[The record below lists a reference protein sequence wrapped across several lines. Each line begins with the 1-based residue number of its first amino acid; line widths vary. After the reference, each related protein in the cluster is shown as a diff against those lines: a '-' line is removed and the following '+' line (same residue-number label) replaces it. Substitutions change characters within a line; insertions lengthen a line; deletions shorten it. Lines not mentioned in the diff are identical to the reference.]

1 MMLSLSQLFNSVW
14 SGWLATWPTQL
25 LALIWICWLV
35 SWVVGSFWAAPTAKR
50 PVTWRARAHRLPI
63 IIGGLLL
70 TPWIAQILAERPL
83 WNLGNG
89 GIYVLAVLMVAGL
102 LFTWWGRI
110 HLGRFWSNEITRKEG
125 HRVIDTGPYGLVRHP
140 IYTGLIAAILA
151 TGLAV
156 GTVTAILGAVLI
168 SFGLSVKARAEE
180 SFLTSELDPSAY
192 ESYRRRVP
200 MLIPFLPAGS

>member
-14 SGWLATWPTQL
+14 SGWLATWPTEL
-25 LALIWICWLV
+25 LALIWIGWLV
-35 SWVVGSFWAAPTAKR
+35 SWIVGSFWAAPIAKR

-70 TPWIAQILAERPL
+70 TPWIAQLLAERPL

-89 GIYVLAVLMVAGL
+89 GTYALAIFIVAGL

-151 TGLAV
+151 TGMAV

-180 SFLTSELDPSAY
+180 NFLTSELDPSAY

-200 MLIPFLPAGS
+200 MLIPFLPHR

>member
-1 MMLSLSQLFNSVW
+1 MPLNLSQPFSSVW
-14 SGWLATWPTQL
+14 SGWLAIWPTEL
-25 LALIWICWLV
+25 LALIWIAWLI
-35 SWVVGSFWAAPTAKR
+35 SWVVGSFWSARTAKR

-70 TPWIAQILAERPL
+70 TPWITQLLAERPL
-83 WNLGNG
+83 WTLGNG
-89 GIYVLAVLMVAGL
+89 GTYVLAAIMVAGL

-156 GTVTAILGAVLI
+156 GTVTGILGAVLI

-200 MLIPFLPAGS
+200 MLVPFLPHR

>member
-25 LALIWICWLV
+25 LALIWIGWLV
-35 SWVVGSFWAAPTAKR
+35 SWIVGSFWAAPIAKR

-70 TPWIAQILAERPL
+70 TPWIAQLLAERPL

-89 GIYVLAVLMVAGL
+89 GTYALAVFMVAGL

-110 HLGRFWSNEITRKEG
+110 HLGQFWSNEITRKEG
-125 HRVIDTGPYGLVRHP
+125 HRVIDTGPYALVRHP

-156 GTVTAILGAVLI
+156 GTATAILGAVLI

-180 SFLTSELDPSAY
+180 NFLTSELDASAY

-200 MLIPFLPAGS
+200 MLIPFLPHR

>member
-89 GIYVLAVLMVAGL
+89 GIYVLAVFMVAGL

-200 MLIPFLPAGS
+200 MLVPFLPHR

>member
-1 MMLSLSQLFNSVW
+1 MPFNLSQTFGSLSG
-14 SGWLATWPTQL
+14 GWLATWPTEL
-25 LALIWICWLV
+25 LALIWLAWLI
-35 SWVVGSFWAAPTAKR
+35 SWVVGSFWSARTAKR

-70 TPWIAQILAERPL
+70 TPWITQLLAERPL
-83 WNLGNG
+83 WTLGNG
-89 GIYVLAVLMVAGL
+89 GTYVLAAIMVAGL

-156 GTVTAILGAVLI
+156 GTVTGILGAVLI

-200 MLIPFLPAGS
+200 MLVPFLPHR

>member
-1 MMLSLSQLFNSVW
+1 MALRTRLQSLSWQ
-14 SGWLATWPTQL
+14 
-25 LALIWICWLV
+25 
-35 SWVVGSFWAAPTAKR
+35 GSCS
-50 PVTWRARAHRLPI
+50 H
-63 IIGGLLL
+63 GG
-70 TPWIAQILAERPL
+70 R
-83 WNLGNG
+83 G
-89 GIYVLAVLMVAGL
+89 
-102 LFTWWGRI
+102 I

-156 GTVTAILGAVLI
+156 GTATAILGAVLI

-192 ESYRRRVP
+192 
-200 MLIPFLPAGS
+200 

>member
-25 LALIWICWLV
+25 LALIWIGWLV
-35 SWVVGSFWAAPTAKR
+35 SWIVGSFWSARTAKR

-70 TPWIAQILAERPL
+70 TPWIAQLLAEPPL
-83 WNLGNG
+83 WKLGNG
-89 GIYVLAVLMVAGL
+89 GTYALALFMVAGL

-125 HRVIDTGPYGLVRHP
+125 HRVIDTGPYAVVRHP
-140 IYTGLIAAILA
+140 GYVGGILFCVGTALCLGSVGALIPA
-151 TGLAV
+151 GLAA
-156 GTVTAILGAVLI
+156 TLLVLRTCWEDQT
-168 SFGLSVKARAEE
+168 LQAELPGYKE
-180 SFLTSELDPSAY
+180 YTE
-192 ESYRRRVP
+192 RVRSK
-200 MLIPFLPAGS
+200 LIPGVW

>member
-1 MMLSLSQLFNSVW
+1 MLSLSQLFNSVW

-89 GIYVLAVLMVAGL
+89 GIYVLAVFMVAGL